1 LGILAKAR
9 NVLENDGGFQLLEE
23 IETYIGNSAIK
34 MTILGIK
41 MPIMVVLIW

>member
-1 LGILAKAR
+1 LGILAKER
-9 NVLENDGGFQLLEE
+9 NALENDGGFQLLEDM
-23 IETYIGNSAIK
+23 ETYIGNSDIK